1 MGSGPTLPIPDATV
15 APLVPDKVAGAGAGD
30 VQPGAGTPGT
40 ITPEGSVA
48 QPGAG
53 TPGAPVAQPAEGV
66 VGTPPVSGD
75 PSPGQSAEERIQ
87 GLVTEVA
94 GLKTQLADLDD
105 VRDLADELDEVL
117 VALRTAQ
124 PVPGTP
130 ATPAQPAVAP
140 EAVPPGQPAAPAP
153 PTGVEGQI
161 AQLTQTVQGLQ
172 GLVQKVITQPGE
184 EAAYKDYAAIETK
197 LLADA
202 GITNDVEMVR
212 VKEMVNR
219 EMEAGKH
226 DWTRPRIAKRV
237 IRGQI
242 AEFSKLKT
250 DLLTASVVPAPAP
263 AVPGAPAAPAAA
275 PGTPG
280 APAPVAATPDVP
292 EVEPLDQAAAE
303 LGPILE
309 QVFKKGG
316 GVV

>member
-1 MGSGPTLPIPDATV
+1 MGSGSSLPIPGATV
-15 APLVPDKVAGAGAGD
+15 APLIPGKGEGTVAGD
-30 VQPGAGTPGT
+30 VQPGVGTPGEL
-40 ITPEGSVA
+40 TPEGSVA

-66 VGTPPVSGD
+66 VVPPVAAVE

-117 VALRTAQ
+117 VALRAGQ
-124 PVPGTP
+124 PGTP
-130 ATPAQPAVAP
+130 ATPAQPAVPP
-140 EAVPPGQPAAPAP
+140 ETVPLGQPATPAP

-202 GITNDVEMVR
+202 GITNEVEVVR
-212 VKEMVNR
+212 VKELVNR

-226 DWTRPRIAKRV
+226 DWTRPRVAKRV

-242 AEFSKLKT
+242 AEFSKLKA
-250 DLLTASVVPAPAP
+250 DLLTASVVPAAAP
-263 AVPGAPAAPAAA
+263 GTPGAPVAPAAA

-280 APAPVAATPDVP
+280 ADVP
-292 EVEPLDQAAAE
+292 VVVTPEVPEIEPLDQAGQE

-309 QVFKKGG
+309 QMFKKGG